1 MFTFDQLIKKI
12 IIMIKMLH
20 SGWAYI
26 TVIILVFAV
35 VNAFIGLTSKKE
47 FKDKDLRISLFTLI
61 VAHLQLIIGF
71 IAYFLSAQF
80 AFVLDNGMGAAMKE
94 PEIRLFV
101 IEHPLMMILAIVLI
115 TMGFSKHKKQT
126 TDNGKFKTIAL
137 YYGIALI
144 FVLSRIPWSQ
154 WLSF

>member
-1 MFTFDQLIKKI
+1 
-12 IIMIKMLH
+12 MIKMLH

-26 TVIILVFAV
+26 TLLVLIFAV
-35 VNAFIGLTSKKE
+35 VNVLIGLSSKKE

-71 IAYFLSAQF
+71 IAFFVSAQF
-80 AFVLDNGMGAAMKE
+80 AYVLDNGMGAAMKE

-101 IEHPLMMILAIVLI
+101 LEHPLMMILAIAAI
-115 TMGFSKHKKQT
+115 TVGFSKHKRQT